1 MQEAQEALNQL
12 SICRV
17 ERSVCWEVRTLPEEH
32 SSHSYSTL
40 TLVDTLSSQTVVALP
55 VCHPLCRL
63 LPVLPRGTLLVCL
76 WGQRGPKEAAGTVRV
91 VLAYLVVTKWKFLL
105 LQPVCKE
112 MCSCF
117 RSECCR
123 VSVPGCLHSRC
134 FLSHIVISMIVDVR
148 YRKRHDCEGFM
159 GLVML

>member
-1 MQEAQEALNQL
+1 MQEALNQL

-17 ERSVCWEVRTLPEEH
+17 ERSVCWEVRTLPEGAFRPQLLCTRFSRYTVLTDSGGAACV
-32 SSHSYSTL
+32 SSSV
-40 TLVDTLSSQTVVALP
+40 LVITSPAKGHLAGVS
-55 VCHPLCRL
+55 
-63 LPVLPRGTLLVCL
+63 LVT
-76 WGQRGPKEAAGTVRV
+76 QRGPKEAAGKVRV
-91 VLAYLVVTKWKFLL
+91 VLACLAVTKCKFLL

-112 MCSCF
+112 VCSCF
-117 RSECCR
+117 RSECCH

-148 YRKRHDCEGFM
+148 YRKRHDCEGFV